1 MILYIM
7 IGFIVMLISMWV
19 SNKLKRKFSFYSQL
33 HLKNNMSGAEIAAR
47 MLADHGIRDV
57 KITQVSGQLTDH
69 YNPAN
74 KTINL
79 SASVYN
85 ERNASSAAVAAH
97 ECGHAV
103 QHAEAYAW
111 LGLRSKMAPVAS
123 ISGKIMNIANTFMF
137 FLIAFL
143 FSSGSVL
150 GETVLLVL
158 IAANIFITSFALITL
173 PVEFDASSRALAWMK
188 TKNIVTTD
196 EYDGA
201 QDALKWA
208 ALTYVVAAA
217 GALANLLYFISLFL
231 GRKND

>member
-1 MILYIM
+1 M